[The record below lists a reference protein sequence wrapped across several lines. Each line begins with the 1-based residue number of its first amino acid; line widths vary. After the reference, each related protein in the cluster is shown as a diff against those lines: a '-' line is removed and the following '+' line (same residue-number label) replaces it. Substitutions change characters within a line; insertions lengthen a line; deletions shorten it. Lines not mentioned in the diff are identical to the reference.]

1 MIRRGVKIAGW
12 SVLGAVLVAT
22 AYLLVN
28 TTFMLYDDEGFV
40 LISLRNY
47 LAGHPLYDEVFS
59 QYGPWPYVYH
69 QFVTMVLHA
78 PMTHMLGRGLT
89 IFHWVTA
96 SLLCGATAWR
106 LTRRQIAAVVTT
118 IATFGLTWQMTSEPS
133 HPGSLIVLLVA
144 LAAFTASTLAEA
156 GGRNRKAA
164 CLGVLTALLLLTKI
178 NVGLLM
184 AAGIGCIALRHTAW
198 PERWRR
204 PAGCIAIIGLLAI
217 PWLLMG
223 RQLDHPR
230 IFVFAVQF
238 TLCAVA
244 LFWVT
249 PVGTTRTLPP
259 TIWLA
264 ASLAG
269 LAAGLGVCAI
279 VLLRG
284 TNLDSLFSAILV
296 KPLNQPSAFR
306 VELAWTPGVFPVTI
320 IGCLLA
326 AKAGWELRR
335 TGRLNPITFWGIA
348 FSRLA
353 VLAVYILT
361 ARFWPTFAGILD
373 FMRYCLPLFP
383 LFVISLQPSDSPP
396 PGLPTV
402 WLVSFVALPQILHA
416 FPVAGSQMG
425 WASFSLVPVFAH
437 GFFDL
442 FHALAERRVVRR
454 CWETAGWALLTAACL
469 FQVCL
474 LAQTGWDR
482 YSTSLPLGLPGA
494 EDIRVEGKI
503 RQTLRVFT
511 LNASIQA
518 DLLFSRPGMYSY
530 NLWSGVPTPTMQ
542 NATHWFWLLD
552 QNQQKEIQDRLADT
566 PNTAFIV
573 CHPLDDL
580 LEKLHVPVKG
590 VLSDFVRQ
598 HYQPLFSYNTFTY
611 YVPVGSR
618 AAAFGCF
625 KILEA
630 ATPDSTGKPPILFRS
645 NILID
650 GRPDFVRL
658 QGLLSDPPQRI
669 AGFPG
674 NNARIYLEPINRA
687 GEVAGAAVRL
697 PVSQPMRGLYR
708 LSVFCDRTPP
718 LAALRQVSLELCD
731 SSGAV
736 LSESIFPD

>member
-1 MIRRGVKIAGW
+1 MIRWGVKIAGW
-12 SVLGAVLVAT
+12 SALGAVLVAI

-28 TTFMLYDDEGFV
+28 TTFMPYDDEGFV

-47 LAGHPLYDEVFS
+47 LAGHPLYDQVFS

-69 QFVTMVLHA
+69 QIVTAVLHA

-96 SLLCGATAWR
+96 ALLCGATAWR
-106 LTRRQIAAVVTT
+106 VTRRQVAAVVTT

-156 GGRNRKAA
+156 SERNRKAA
-164 CLGVLTALLLLTKI
+164 CLGVLTSLLLLTKV

-204 PAGCIAIIGLLAI
+204 PAACIAITGLLAT

-223 RQLDHPR
+223 RQLGHPG
-230 IFVFAVQF
+230 IFIFAVQF
-238 TLCAVA
+238 TLCAAAV
-244 LFWVT
+244 FWLT
-249 PVGTTRTLPP
+249 PVGTARTLPP
-259 TIWLA
+259 AIWFT

-269 LAAGLGVCAI
+269 LATGAGVCMV

-284 TNLDSLFSAILV
+284 THLTSLISAILV
-296 KPLNQPSAFR
+296 KPLSLPATFV
-306 VELAWTPGVFPVTI
+306 VEFDWSPEVLPVTL

-335 TGRLNPITFWGIA
+335 TGRLNPLTFWGIA
-348 FSRLA
+348 LFRLA
-353 VLAVYILT
+353 VVVAFILT
-361 ARFWPTFAGILD
+361 ARTWPTFLGIID

-383 LFVISLQPSDSPP
+383 LFVISLRSADPKT
-396 PGLPTV
+396 PGFPAV

-416 FPVAGSQMG
+416 FPVAGSQMA
-425 WASFSLVPVFAH
+425 WASFSLLPVFAH
-437 GFFDL
+437 GIFDL
-442 FHALAERRVVRR
+442 FQVLAETRFIHRRL
-454 CWETAGWALLTAACL
+454 ENAGWGFLTAACL
-469 FQVCL
+469 FQLCL
-474 LAQTGWDR
+474 LTQTGWDR

-494 EDIRVEGKI
+494 EDVRAGGKI
-503 RQTLRVFT
+503 RQTFRLLT

-552 QNQQKEIQDRLADT
+552 QNQQKEIQDRLAAT

-573 CHPLDDL
+573 CHPLDDF
-580 LEKLHVPVKG
+580 LEKQHVPVKG

-618 AAAFGCF
+618 AVPFGCF

-630 ATPDSTGKPPILFRS
+630 STPGSTGKPPVLFRS

-658 QGLLSDPPQRI
+658 QGLLSDPPQRLP
-669 AGFPG
+669 GFPG
-674 NNARIYLEPINRA
+674 NNARIYLEPVNRA
-687 GEVAGAAVRL
+687 GEVAGAAVQL
-697 PVSQPMRGLYR
+697 PASQPMRGLYR
-708 LSVFCDRTPP
+708 LSVFCDQTPP